1 METLQSLLD
10 RQYADERFPG
20 AVALVAADDRVDIGC
35 AGVRTLDGAP
45 MTRDTLFRVASLT
58 KPILAA
64 VTMVLVERGRLR
76 LDDSVDRWL
85 PELANP
91 VVMRDLTGKIDDVV
105 PAERAI
111 TVRDLLTFQ
120 SGHGFPPDF
129 DLPVV
134 QLLMSDLSQGPVLPQ
149 SVPPPDEWMA
159 RLARIPLLHQ
169 PGQGWT
175 YNTGSDIL
183 GVLLARLEAAPLPEV
198 FTDTVLG
205 PLAMSDTGFVV
216 RPDDISRLASSYRRG
231 GSGEFTLVDPP
242 GGDWTTPPAFAAGSG
257 GLVSS
262 ADDLLTFQRLLLAE
276 GEHDGTR
283 VLSAESVRLMTSSH
297 VEAELGNPFLQ
308 GQGWG
313 FGGSVDLERID
324 PWNVPGRYGWVGG
337 TGTAAYIYPHSGAT
351 SIWLTQVELQG
362 PDDFSGM
369 AEFLTYAA
377 RHEAVGPTV

>member
-1 METLQSLLD
+1 METVQTLLD
-10 RQYADERFPG
+10 RQLADDRFPG
-20 AVALVAADDRVDIGC
+20 AVALVARADTVDFGC
-35 AGVRTLDGAP
+35 AGARTLRQAP

-64 VTMVLVERGRLR
+64 VTMVLVERGHLR
-76 LDDSVDRWL
+76 LDDTVDRWL
-85 PELANP
+85 PELAHP
-91 VVMRDLTGKIDDVV
+91 VVMRDVMGSIDDVV
-105 PAERAI
+105 PAERSI

-134 QLLMSDLSQGPVLPQ
+134 QLLVNDLSQGPALPQ

-169 PGQGWT
+169 PGKGWT
-175 YNTGSDIL
+175 YNTGADIL
-183 GVLLARLEAAPLPEV
+183 GVLLARLEAAPLPDV

-205 PLAMSDTGFVV
+205 PLAMSDTGFAV
-216 RPDDISRLASSYRRG
+216 RPGDIERLASAYRRDRSG
-231 GSGEFTLVDPP
+231 GFALVDPP
-242 GGDWTTPPAFAAGSG
+242 DGDWTSLPAFAAGSG

-262 ADDLLTFQRLLLAE
+262 ADDLLTFQRMLLAE
-276 GEHDGTR
+276 GEHHGAR
-283 VLSAESVRLMTSSH
+283 VLSPESVRLMTSSQ
-297 VEAELGNPFLQ
+297 VEAEPGNPYLE

-313 FGGSVDLERID
+313 FGGSVDLDRSD

-337 TGTAAYIYPHSGAT
+337 SGTAAYIYPRSGAA
-351 SIWLTQVELQG
+351 SIWLSQVELQG

-377 RHEAVGPTV
+377 RPV

>member
-1 METLQSLLD
+1 MQNLQSLLD
-10 RQYADERFPG
+10 RQCADERFPG
-20 AVALVAADDRVDIGC
+20 AVALVARDDRTDVGW
-35 AGVRTLDGAP
+35 AGVRTLGGAA
-45 MTRDTLFRVASLT
+45 MTRDTIFRVASVT

-76 LDDSVDRWL
+76 LDDTVDRWL
-85 PELANP
+85 PELADP
-91 VVMRDLTGKIDDVV
+91 VVMRDPAGGIDDVV

-134 QLLMSDLSQGPVLPQ
+134 QLLMNDLSQGPVLPQ
-149 SVPPPDEWMA
+149 SVPPPDEWMG

-175 YNTGSDIL
+175 YNTGADIL
-183 GVLLARLEAAPLPEV
+183 GVVLARLEAAPLPDV

-205 PLAMSDTGFVV
+205 PLAMSDTGFMV
-216 RPDDISRLASSYRRG
+216 RPDDVDRLASSYWRD
-231 GSGEFTLVDPP
+231 GSGGFTLIDPP
-242 GGDWTTPPAFAAGSG
+242 DGDWTTLPAFASGAG
-257 GLVSS
+257 GLVST
-262 ADDLLTFQRLLLAE
+262 ADDLLAFQRLLLAG
-276 GEHDGTR
+276 GELEGTR
-283 VLSAESVRLMTSSH
+283 ILSAESVRAMTSSH
-297 VEAELGNPFLQ
+297 VERERDNPFLQ

-313 FGGSVDLERID
+313 FGGSVDLERHD

-337 TGTAAYIYPHSGAT
+337 SGTAAYIYPHSGAA
-351 SIWLTQVELQG
+351 SIWLSQVELQG

-377 RHEAVGPTV
+377 HPETLGSR

>member
-1 METLQSLLD
+1 METVQTLLD
-10 RQYADERFPG
+10 RQLADDRFPG
-20 AVALVAADDRVDIGC
+20 AVALVARIDNVDFGC
-35 AGVRTLDGAP
+35 AGARTLGQAP

-64 VTMVLVERGRLR
+64 VTMVLIERGHLR
-76 LDDSVDRWL
+76 LDDTVDGWL
-85 PELANP
+85 PELAHP
-91 VVMRDLTGKIDDVV
+91 VVMRDLLGSIDDVV

-111 TVRDLLTFQ
+111 TVRDLLTLQ

-129 DLPVV
+129 DPPVV
-134 QLLMSDLSQGPVLPQ
+134 QLLMSDLFQGPALPQ
-149 SVPPPDEWMA
+149 AVPPPDEWMA

-169 PGQGWT
+169 PGKGWT

-183 GVLLARLEAAPLPEV
+183 GVLLARLEAAPLPDV

-205 PLAMSDTGFVV
+205 PLAMSDTGFAV
-216 RPDDISRLASSYRRG
+216 RPDDIVRLASAYRRD
-231 GSGEFTLVDPP
+231 GSGGFALVDPP
-242 GGDWTTPPAFAAGSG
+242 EGDWTSLPVFAAGSG

-262 ADDLLTFQRLLLAE
+262 ADDLLTFQRMLLADGEFE
-276 GEHDGTR
+276 GAR
-283 VLSAESVRLMTSSH
+283 VLSPESVRLMTSSQ
-297 VEAELGNPFLQ
+297 VEAEPGNPLLQ

-313 FGGSVDLERID
+313 FGGSVDLDRSD

-337 TGTAAYIYPHSGAT
+337 SGTAAYIYPRSGAA
-351 SIWLTQVELQG
+351 SIWLSQVELQG

-377 RHEAVGPTV
+377 QPDAVARLV

>member
-1 METLQSLLD
+1 METLQHLLD
-10 RQYADERFPG
+10 RQYADGRFPG
-20 AVALVAADDRVDIGC
+20 AVALVARDDRVDIGW
-35 AGVRTLDGAP
+35 AGVRTVGGTP

-76 LDDSVDRWL
+76 LDDTVDRWL

-91 VVMRDLTGKIDDVV
+91 VVMRDLNGDIDDVV

-134 QLLMSDLSQGPVLPQ
+134 QLLMNDLSQGPVLPQ

-169 PGQGWT
+169 PGKGWT
-175 YNTGSDIL
+175 YNTGADIL
-183 GVLLARLEAAPLPEV
+183 GVLLARLEAAPLPDV

-216 RPDDISRLASSYRRG
+216 RPDDIPRLASSYRHDE
-231 GSGEFTLVDPP
+231 SDAFTLIDPP
-242 GGDWTTPPAFAAGSG
+242 DGDWTQPARLRRRIRRAGVECRRPADLPADAAGRG
-257 GLVSS
+257 
-262 ADDLLTFQRLLLAE
+262 
-276 GEHDGTR
+276 
-283 VLSAESVRLMTSSH
+283 
-297 VEAELGNPFLQ
+297 
-308 GQGWG
+308 
-313 FGGSVDLERID
+313 
-324 PWNVPGRYGWVGG
+324 
-337 TGTAAYIYPHSGAT
+337 
-351 SIWLTQVELQG
+351 
-362 PDDFSGM
+362 
-369 AEFLTYAA
+369 
-377 RHEAVGPTV
+377 

>member
-1 METLQSLLD
+1 MESLQSLLD

-20 AVALVAADDRVDIGC
+20 AVALVGRADGVDVGC
-35 AGVRTLDGAP
+35 AGVRTLGGTP

-64 VTMVLVERGRLR
+64 VAMVLVERGRLR
-76 LDDSVDRWL
+76 LDDAVDRWL
-85 PELANP
+85 PELGDP
-91 VVMRDLTGKIDDVV
+91 VVMRDLAGETDDVV

-120 SGHGFPPDF
+120 SGHGFPPAF

-134 QLLMSDLSQGPVLPQ
+134 RLLMSELSQGPVQPQ
-149 SVPPPDEWMA
+149 SVVPPDEWMA

-169 PGQGWT
+169 PGKGWT
-175 YNTGSDIL
+175 YNTGADIL
-183 GVLLARLEAAPLPEV
+183 GVLLARLEAAPLPDV
-198 FTDTVLG
+198 FADTVLG
-205 PLAMSDTGFVV
+205 PLGMSDTGFMV
-216 RPDDISRLASSYRRG
+216 RPDDVARLTSSYRRDE
-231 GSGEFTLVDPP
+231 SGQFTLIDPP
-242 GGDWTTPPAFAAGSG
+242 DGEWTRLPAFAAGAG

-262 ADDLLTFQRLLLAE
+262 ADDLLTFQRMLLNH
-276 GEHDGTR
+276 GEHNGTR
-283 VLSAESVRLMTSSH
+283 VLSADSVRQMTTSH
-297 VEAELGNPFLQ
+297 VEADRDNPFLQ

-313 FGGSVDLERID
+313 FGGSVDLQRID

-337 TGTAAYIYPHSGAT
+337 SGTAAYIYPDSGAA

-377 RHEAVGPTV
+377 EAVDGV